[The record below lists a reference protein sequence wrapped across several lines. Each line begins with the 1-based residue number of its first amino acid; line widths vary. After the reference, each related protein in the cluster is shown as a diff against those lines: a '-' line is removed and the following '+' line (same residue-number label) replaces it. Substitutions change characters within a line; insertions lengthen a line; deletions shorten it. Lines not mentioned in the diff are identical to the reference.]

1 MADGRWQFSTRH
13 LKVEDKNF
21 NIYINIYIKSFFT
34 IFSTIV
40 PCPQIN
46 CHLPSAIV
54 LEKMVDL
61 FSCMSISCVIS
72 II

>member
-1 MADGRWQFSTRH
+1 MMADGRWQFSTRH
-13 LKVEDKNF
+13 LKVGDKNF
-21 NIYINIYIKSFFT
+21 NIYIYIKSFFT
-34 IFSTIV
+34 ISPILV